1 MGFFED
7 AQKFMAKKQQSSQ
20 NLDREYWIRQSKLL
34 YDNATDREIEKA
46 VDEIIE
52 SGLTDDD
59 EIKKMLRQ
67 KLDF

>member
-7 AQKFMAKKQQSSQ
+7 AQKFMSEKQNSVPKV
-20 NLDREYWIRQSKLL
+20 DREYWIRQSKLL

-46 VDEIIE
+46 IDEVVE
-52 SGLTDDD
+52 AGLTDDD
-59 EIKKMLRQ
+59 EIKKTLRQ

>member
-1 MGFFED
+1 MGFLED
-7 AQKFMAKKQQSSQ
+7 AQKFMADHQKSTTKI
-20 NLDREYWIRQSKLL
+20 DRDYWIRQAKLL

-46 VDEIIE
+46 IDEIIE

-59 EIKKMLRQ
+59 EIKKMMRQ